1 MTVQLLPTALP
12 GVVLVQPTVHT
23 DARGW
28 FTESYNQAAF
38 EAALAAAGLPA
49 AGPFVQDS
57 QSCSHA
63 GVLRGLHHQLPPH
76 AQGKL
81 VRVLHGA
88 TYNVA
93 VDVRKHSPTLG
104 RWVGVALSAHNHL
117 QLWVP
122 PGFAHGFLALQDH
135 SLLAYKTTAH
145 YALSH
150 EPCPAAQHPRW
161 RRLTPRRHRLR
172 PASCTAMALN
182 RADSQGAVGSAPRLT
197 PRGNNRRKKT
207 AAYAAV
213 FLGRCR
219 AR

>member
-1 MTVQLLPTALP
+1 MTVQLHPTALP
-12 GVVLVQPTVHT
+12 GVVLVQPTVHP

-57 QSCSHA
+57 QSCSHQ

-81 VRVLHGA
+81 VRVLQGA

-104 RWVGVALSAHNHL
+104 RWVGVELSAHNHL

-122 PGFAHGFLALQDH
+122 PGFAHGFLALQAH
-135 SLLAYKTTAH
+135 TLLAYKTTAH
-145 YALSH
+145 YAPNH
-150 EPCPAAQHPRW
+150 ERRVRFDDPAIGIAW
-161 RRLTPRRHRLR
+161 
-172 PASCTAMALN
+172 PALPSGAAPTLAAADATAPLLAASELH
-182 RADSQGAVGSAPRLT
+182 ADDPEPGQ
-197 PRGNNRRKKT
+197 
-207 AAYAAV
+207 
-213 FLGRCR
+213 
-219 AR
+219 

>member
-150 EPCPAAQHPRW
+150 ERRVRFDDPAIGITW
-161 RRLTPRRHRLR
+161 
-172 PASCTAMALN
+172 PALAGGAAPTLAAADATAPPL
-182 RADSQGAVGSAPRLT
+182 
-197 PRGNNRRKKT
+197 
-207 AAYAAV
+207 AASE
-213 FLGRCR
+213 LHGDGPEPGR
-219 AR
+219 